1 MTLKTNPSLLFL
13 LTILCVCCTRTNNT
27 GTILDKIEH
36 HIYAHR
42 DTALLLLETLS
53 PHYMN
58 SEELARYSTLV
69 YRINM
74 RDCSEAEGDSILSIP
89 EKYYRSITD
98 DRNLV
103 EVLLLKGRNTMRH
116 GNYEVA
122 EKHYRDALNIWI
134 ALNDSGGI
142 SRTYNEMSWLAH
154 RLEKKDS
161 VLILAQKALEYA
173 TESSR
178 WNSLLYLG
186 DLYADRNE
194 PEKAEYYYRQAYE
207 SSDNRLLL
215 QRTRSNLIQLYVD
228 AGMHEKAFLH
238 LDSFLL
244 MKKGRY
250 ETAYTMLAEA
260 NIWKGIHQFDS
271 AFHYYT
277 LASQSLNPFVATE
290 AYKQLAYLNALQA
303 DYGTASNLLLNF
315 ESLWSDEVMKVE
327 NKHMRVQ
334 YEEMK
339 LRNELNE
346 TKLAK
351 KNRELYLLLFSVIVM
366 LCLIGGY
373 VFYLRNRRTKEEQWL
388 KEQANLLEK
397 ENKLLKQAE
406 ELSLLREKEA
416 SLRETLFRKMSVFHK
431 IPSLDNNPDKERP
444 EENRI
449 VLSEKDWEEIVQ
461 IVDSNYND
469 FAQRLKEQF
478 PSLTTKDIRFCC
490 LIKINVTLKDL
501 SDIYCISKGAV
512 TKKKFRI
519 KTEKIGFRDE
529 DKNLDD
535 FLNSF

>member
-13 LTILCVCCTRTNNT
+13 FVILCVCCTGTNNT
-27 GTILDKIEH
+27 STILDKIEH

-53 PHYMN
+53 PHYMDG
-58 SEELARYSTLV
+58 EELARYNTLV

-74 RDCSEAEGDSILSIP
+74 RNCNEAEGDSLLSMP
-89 EKYYRSITD
+89 EKYYRNIGD
-98 DRNLV
+98 ERNLV
-103 EVLLLKGRNTMRH
+103 EVLLLKGNNTMRH
-116 GNYEVA
+116 ENYQTA
-122 EKHYRDALNIWI
+122 EKYYCDALDIWI

-142 SRTYNEMSWLAH
+142 SRTYNGMSWLAH
-154 RLEKKDS
+154 WLQKKDS
-161 VLILAQKALEYA
+161 VLILAQKALQYA
-173 TESSR
+173 PENSR

-186 DLYADRNE
+186 DLHADRKE
-194 PEKAEYYYRQAYE
+194 FEKAEYYYRQACE
-207 SSDNRLLL
+207 SSDNRTLY
-215 QRTRSNLIQLYVD
+215 QRTRSNLIQLYAD

-244 MKKGRY
+244 TKKGRY
-250 ETAYTMLAEA
+250 ETAYTMLAKA

-271 AFHYYT
+271 AYYYYT
-277 LASQSLNPFVATE
+277 LASQSVNSFVATE
-290 AYKQLAYLNALQA
+290 AYKQLAYINAQQA
-303 DYGTASNLLLNF
+303 DYGTASNLLLTF
-315 ESLWSDEVMKVE
+315 ESLWNDEAMRIE
-327 NKHMRVQ
+327 SKHMRVQ

-351 KNRELYLLLFSVIVM
+351 KNRELYLLLFSVIVI

-373 VFYLRNRRTKEEQWL
+373 ILYLRNKRSKEEQWL

-397 ENKLLKQAE
+397 ENRLLKQAE
-406 ELSLLREKEA
+406 ELSILREKEA
-416 SLRETLFRKMSVFHK
+416 NLRETLFKKMSVFHK

-469 FAQRLKEQF
+469 FAQRLKKQF
-478 PSLTTKDIRFCC
+478 PSLTAKDIRFCC
-490 LIKINVTLKDL
+490 LVKINVTLKDL
-501 SDIYCISKGAV
+501 SDIYCVSKAAI